1 MSFEMV
7 SFWLAIA
14 AIILAAIAVI
24 PYIIEV
30 ILYFSYQPKF
40 AFEIVDKRIQP
51 AKDNNGSD
59 ILFHLWLTLHNGR
72 SCVLKRTLLS
82 FPFNVEPFM
91 HPELDALP
99 SDLKFEAQRFWR
111 PVIAAETGEYG
122 PALILQSG
130 ESWLTPK
137 TLIGC
142 QLAFH
147 TKQLTNE
154 LRLDIVLRAEIDS
167 ARLGLWSIFYHSRG
181 YLLHRAITVNLT
193 SLERQKFA

>member
-24 PYIIEV
+24 PYIIEA
-30 ILYFSYQPKF
+30 ILYFSYRPKF
-40 AFEIVDKRIQP
+40 AFEIVDKRTQP

-59 ILFHLWLTLHNGR
+59 ILFHLWLTLHDGS
-72 SCVLKRTLLS
+72 SCVLKRVSLS

-91 HPELDALP
+91 HPELEALP

-130 ESWLTPK
+130 EFWLTPK
-137 TLIGC
+137 TLIAC

-181 YLLHRAITVNLT
+181 YLVHRAITVNLT